1 MSEAPQE
8 SIAQPTPATPVSSS
22 ESQTRAF
29 DLGALIDEHQTALLQ
44 YVRRL
49 INSREDVEDIVQDAF
64 LRLHRQ
70 VEADGIE
77 SVNNPVSWLFRVA
90 HNRAMDFRR
99 KHKRRRDHLDRVTM
113 QAQVHAE
120 RRHDDQQ
127 IDTELV
133 ERESIDAAMA
143 LLGELPEE
151 QQQIVTLKIMHG
163 LTLREVGE
171 VVGMPLGNVNYRLNK
186 ALAALAEKLKEKG
199 TI

>member
-1 MSEAPQE
+1 MSEVPHEPLA
-8 SIAQPTPATPVSSS
+8 ATPPAAPVASA
-22 ESQTRAF
+22 EPRARSF
-29 DLGALIDEHQTALLQ
+29 DLAALIDEHQTPLLQ

-70 VEADGIE
+70 VEKQGRD
-77 SVNNPVSWLFRVA
+77 SVANPVSWLFRVA

-99 KHKRRRDHLDRVTM
+99 KHKRRRDHMERVTM
-113 QAQVHAE
+113 QAQVQSE

-127 IDTELV
+127 IDTDLL
-133 ERESIDAAMA
+133 ERESVDRAMA
-143 LLGELPEE
+143 LLSVLPED

-163 LTLREVGE
+163 LTLREVGQ

-186 ALAALAEKLKEKG
+186 ALATLAEKLKEQDA
-199 TI
+199 I